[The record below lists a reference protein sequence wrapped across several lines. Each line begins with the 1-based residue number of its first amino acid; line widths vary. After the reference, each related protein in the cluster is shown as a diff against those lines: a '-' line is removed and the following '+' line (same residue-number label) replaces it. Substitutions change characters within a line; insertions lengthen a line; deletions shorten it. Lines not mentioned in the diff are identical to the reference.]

1 MVWSGTYL
9 MESKKKKMEF
19 SAVTEAVVE
28 RRILKLQFS
37 TVIVSPSICQTLFLT
52 SVYGGEGALVVGGS
66 TAL

>member
-1 MVWSGTYL
+1 M
-9 MESKKKKMEF
+9 
-19 SAVTEAVVE
+19 TEAVVE
-28 RRILKLQFS
+28 RRIPKLQFS